1 MQIVRGDLYLWGKGV
16 AMPTEQNNESNDLQ
30 KERVWRLKLFLV
42 FGPYIVAL
50 IPIILCAILIC
61 SFSSVKKSVAY
72 NSESIEGIIMQQR
85 DLSIK
90 VDDLAAQQEALNK
103 RISDIS
109 DKTLHIEQDIL
120 TYHPNAKNRGE
131 NAWPKKVYLTFD
143 DGPSPN
149 TAAILDVLKR
159 YNVKATFFAVGK
171 ESESLIPMYKRI
183 LDEGHTLGMHSYSH
197 VYDDIYSSR
206 SAFEE
211 DLDKISSYI
220 YEQTGYTPTIYR
232 FPGGSKNTLIGNK
245 FDDFCTVLDERG
257 IKYYDWNIS
266 TQDASNPALPAEEI
280 VENAL
285 GDIEKYEEV
294 MILMHDLGNK
304 TTTVAALP
312 TIIEALQA
320 EGIPIMPIDESTMLI
335 QHHTNTE

>member
-1 MQIVRGDLYLWGKGV
+1 
-16 AMPTEQNNESNDLQ
+16 MPTEQNNESNDFQ
-30 KERVWRLKLFLV
+30 KERVWRLKMVLV
-42 FGPYIVAL
+42 FGPYIAAL
-50 IPIILCAILIC
+50 IPVVLCVILLV
-61 SFSSVKKSVAY
+61 SFSSVKKSVTY
-72 NSESIEGIIMQQR
+72 NSESIDGIIMQQR
-85 DLSIK
+85 DLSIQVEK
-90 VDDLAAQQEALNK
+90 LAQDQEALND
-103 RISDIS
+103 RLSDLS
-109 DKTLHIEQDIL
+109 DKTLRIEQDIL
-120 TYHPNAKNRGE
+120 TYHPNAKNRDE

-149 TAAILDVLKR
+149 TAAILDILKR
-159 YNVKATFFAVGK
+159 YNVKATFFTVGK
-171 ESESLIPMYKRI
+171 ESESLVPMYKRI

-197 VYDDIYSSR
+197 VYDEIYSSK
-206 SAFEE
+206 SSFEA

-220 YEQTGYTPTIYR
+220 NEQTGYTPNIYR

-245 FDDFCTVLDERG
+245 FDDFCSVLNEHG

-285 GDIEKYEEV
+285 SDIEKYEEV

-304 TTTVAALP
+304 ATTVAALP